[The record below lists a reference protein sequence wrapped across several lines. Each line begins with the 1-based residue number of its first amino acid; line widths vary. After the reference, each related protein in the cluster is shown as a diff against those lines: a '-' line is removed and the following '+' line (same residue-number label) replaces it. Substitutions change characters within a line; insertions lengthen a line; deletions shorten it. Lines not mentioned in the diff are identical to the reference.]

1 MHACAPS
8 SSRAGQIR
16 NTLRVPWSEVFASE
30 VRDDHMPQDSPP
42 HDDSWWL
49 EVHSNI
55 ASARSAEEIFEHIK
69 RAVLELGFSYCSFGV
84 RVAAAVSQPST
95 IVMANYPAGW
105 MERYNERNY
114 VATDPT
120 VNADATKTKLMV
132 WSDALFERAPTLWA
146 EAREHGLRVGA
157 AQGSWGRTGASAL
170 LSVARESETLCEP
183 EVRRLEPRLR
193 WLCDS
198 GRNHMQAIMP
208 GPEASIECLTYR
220 ERQVIG
226 WTAEGKTS
234 WEIATILAISENTVN
249 FHMKNILSKLKV
261 KNKIQ
266 AAVKAFALGLS
277 SETMSANSTEAAVPP
292 KRK

>member
-1 MHACAPS
+1 
-8 SSRAGQIR
+8 
-16 NTLRVPWSEVFASE
+16 
-30 VRDDHMPQDSPP
+30 MPQDSPP

-49 EVHSNI
+49 EVHANI
-55 ASARSAEEIFEHIK
+55 ASASSAEEIFEHIK
-69 RAVLELGFSYCSFGV
+69 RAVLELGFPYCSFGI

-132 WSDALFERAPTLWA
+132 WSDSLFERAPQLWA
-146 EAREHGLRVGA
+146 DARDHGLRVGA

-170 LSVARESETLCEP
+170 LSVARDSEPLSEG
-183 EVRRLEPRLR
+183 EARKLEPRLR
-193 WLCDS
+193 WLCDT
-198 GRNHMQAIMP
+198 GRSRMQAIMP
-208 GPEASIECLTYR
+208 SPEAAIVCLTYR
-220 ERQVIG
+220 ERQVIS

-234 WEIATILAISENTVN
+234 WEIARILAISENTVN
-249 FHMKNILSKLKV
+249 FHMKNIMSKLKV

-277 SETMSANSTEAAVPP
+277 SESVTANSTRAGMPP